1 MKLFLAVVIL
11 TALILFLG
19 SRLWAHPSISRRLI
33 TGGTESTV
41 RTAAE
46 EAAEQ
51 TGKWIAE
58 EEIPKLIQ
66 GINAVSAKNI
76 MAGGVAVGT
85 VVAAHEVADGVQ
97 TGLVTV
103 AEKNPQAFSDSLSV
117 LMAPL
122 RYLFYAAIL
131 LAAFWLYR
139 LWRKWKKSKNEP

>member
-1 MKLFLAVVIL
+1 MKLIL
-11 TALILFLG
+11 LLILACAIGLIG
-19 SRLWAHPSISRRLI
+19 WRLCAQQSIVRRLI
-33 TGGTESTV
+33 TGGTENGV
-41 RTAAE
+41 RTAAG

-51 TGKWIAE
+51 AGKRIAE
-58 EEIPKLIQ
+58 QEIPKLIQ

-117 LMAPL
+117 LSAPL
-122 RYLFYAAIL
+122 RYLFYAAVL
-131 LAAFWLYR
+131 FAVFWLYR
-139 LWRKWKKSKNEP
+139 QWRNWKKFKK